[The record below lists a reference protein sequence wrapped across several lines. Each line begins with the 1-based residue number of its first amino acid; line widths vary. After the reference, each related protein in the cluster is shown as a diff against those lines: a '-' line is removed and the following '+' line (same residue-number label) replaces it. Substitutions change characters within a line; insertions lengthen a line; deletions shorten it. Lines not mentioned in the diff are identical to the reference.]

1 MLVYHIND
9 NLFDFATRQP
19 LNRSATKHNPER
31 HLLVTSI
38 KELHVFVLL
47 NIHFRPQ
54 GCLWNHNK
62 AQIPFN
68 VLRLILVL
76 FLAAHV
82 SEGGECRRK
91 QRYCPRLEI
100 KGSVASPSPISS

>member
-1 MLVYHIND
+1 MWVYHIDD
-9 NLFDFATRQP
+9 NWFDLATRQP
-19 LNRSATKHNPER
+19 LNRSATKYNPER

-38 KELHVFVLL
+38 KELDVFVLL

-62 AQIPFN
+62 AQVPFN

-76 FLAAHV
+76 FLAAYV
-82 SEGGECRRK
+82 I
-91 QRYCPRLEI
+91 Q
-100 KGSVASPSPISS
+100 

>member
-1 MLVYHIND
+1 MVLIKNGCCIPSNNSLFRKEGQQNMWVYHIDD
-9 NLFDFATRQP
+9 NLFDLATRQP
-19 LNRSATKHNPER
+19 LNRSATKYNPER

-38 KELHVFVLL
+38 KELDVFVLL

-62 AQIPFN
+62 AQVPFN

-76 FLAAHV
+76 FLAAYV
-82 SEGGECRRK
+82 I
-91 QRYCPRLEI
+91 Q
-100 KGSVASPSPISS
+100 